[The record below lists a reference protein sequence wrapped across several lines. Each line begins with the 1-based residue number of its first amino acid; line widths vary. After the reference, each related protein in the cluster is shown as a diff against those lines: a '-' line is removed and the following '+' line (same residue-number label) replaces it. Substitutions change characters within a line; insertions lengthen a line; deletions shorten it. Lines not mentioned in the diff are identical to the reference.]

1 MPKKN
6 IAPGTNH
13 IKVPLPQGE
22 RKVFCLMTV
31 KSDDFD
37 TIERVAK
44 ECEMEIHEVI
54 SQMIEDSKID

>member
-22 RKVFCLMTV
+22 RKPLCLLPIYG
-31 KSDDFD
+31 DDYD
-37 TIERVAK
+37 WIEEMAGHYGYEKEDVVRKLVSEAK
-44 ECEMEIHEVI
+44 G
-54 SQMIEDSKID
+54 